1 MVAHPVEFLITQ
13 ICCKYIKKKTK
24 KTCAYLYALRNCMHC
39 VHEYVRIS
47 HCVIG
52 NDFGPE
58 IGGKHYVWT

>member
-13 ICCKYIKKKTK
+13 ICCEYIKK

-39 VHEYVRIS
+39 VHDHEYVRIS

-52 NDFGPE
+52 NDFGLE